1 MVFNAEISLTADF
14 CADSLSKEFLITR
27 HERTRRLINSSRDE
41 KYGGREPSKRRK
53 ARVASWYSTQNLA
66 GSQ

>member
-41 KYGGREPSKRRK
+41 KYGGRELLK
-53 ARVASWYSTQNLA
+53 
-66 GSQ
+66 